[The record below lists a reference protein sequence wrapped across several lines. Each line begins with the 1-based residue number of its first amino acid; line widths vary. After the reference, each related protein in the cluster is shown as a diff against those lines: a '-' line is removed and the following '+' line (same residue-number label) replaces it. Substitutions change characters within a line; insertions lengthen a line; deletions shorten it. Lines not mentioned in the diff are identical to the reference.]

1 MEKPRHEMFEGTSG
15 KAGMAPG
22 SLVHVGERRQE
33 ECVITVIDYTSEEVL
48 EREVDSVEECFDFRD
63 KDSVTWINIDGLH
76 DVGVIQDIGD
86 HFGLHPLLLEDIL
99 NTEQRPKIDDHE
111 DHIFVVVK
119 MLYYDEENTEVVT
132 EHVSL
137 VLAEGFV
144 ISFQETVG
152 DVFDPV
158 RERIRTG
165 KGRVRK
171 QGADYLLYTLLDAV
185 VDNYFVVLEN
195 VGEEIERLED
205 DLVESPE
212 PDLLQ
217 TIHDLKSEMV
227 YLRRSVWPLREVV
240 SRLEHQHPE
249 VIEEETRIYFRDV
262 YDHTIQV
269 MDSIQSYRDV
279 LTSMVEVYLSSV
291 SNKTNEVM
299 KVLTIMATIF
309 IPLTFV
315 AGIYGMNFEYM
326 PELGV
331 WWAYPAVLSFM
342 ALVGVFMLVYFRR
355 RGWLGF

>member
-1 MEKPRHEMFEGTSG
+1 MDRPRHEMYEGTSE

-33 ECVITVIDYTSEEVL
+33 DCLITVIDYTADEVI

-76 DVGVIQDIGD
+76 DVSVIQDIGD
-86 HFGLHPLLLEDIL
+86 GFGLHPLLLEDIL
-99 NTEQRPKIDDHE
+99 NTEQRPKIDDY
-111 DHIFVVVK
+111 DDYLFVVVK
-119 MLYYDEENTEVVT
+119 MISYDEEETEVVT

-137 VLAEGFV
+137 VLADKFV

-158 RERIRTG
+158 RDRVRNG
-165 KGRVRK
+165 KGRIRGQDV
-171 QGADYLLYTLLDAV
+171 DYLLYALLDAV
-185 VDNYFVVLEN
+185 VDNYFVVLEK
-195 VGEEIERLED
+195 VGSEIESLED
-205 DLVESPE
+205 GLVED
-212 PDLLQ
+212 PDPGMLRKV
-217 TIHDLKSEMV
+217 HELKSEMV

-240 SRLEHQHPE
+240 SRLEHQYPE
-249 VIEEETRIYFRDV
+249 LIAEDTQIYFRDV

-315 AGIYGMNFEYM
+315 AGVYGMNFEFM
-326 PELGV
+326 PELRV
-331 WWAYPAVLSFM
+331 WWAYPTVLGAMS
-342 ALVGVFMLVYFRR
+342 LVAILMLGYFRR
-355 RGWLGF
+355 RGWLEF

>member
-1 MEKPRHEMFEGTSG
+1 MEKPRHEMFEGTSE

-22 SLVHVGERRQE
+22 SLVHVGERRQD
-33 ECVITVIDYTSEEVL
+33 ECVITVIDYTPDEVV

-63 KDSVTWINIDGLH
+63 KDSVTWINVDGLH
-76 DVGVIQDIGD
+76 DVSVIQDIGD
-86 HFGLHPLLLEDIL
+86 NFGLHPLLLEDIL

-111 DHIFVVVK
+111 DHLFIALK
-119 MLYYDEENTEVVT
+119 MLYYDEEHTEVVT

-144 ISFQETVG
+144 VSFQETVG

-158 RERIRTG
+158 RERIRNG
-165 KGRVRK
+165 KGRVRQ

-195 VGEEIERLED
+195 VGEEIESLED
-205 DLVESPE
+205 DLVED
-212 PDLLQ
+212 PDPHLLQ

-240 SRLEHQHPE
+240 SRLEHQHPDM
-249 VIEEETRIYFRDV
+249 IADETQIYFRDV
-262 YDHTIQV
+262 YDHTVQV

-279 LTSMVEVYLSSV
+279 LTSMVEVYLSSM

-309 IPLTFV
+309 IPLTFI
-315 AGIYGMNFEYM
+315 AGVYGMNFEFM
-326 PELGV
+326 PELRV
-331 WWAYPAVLSFM
+331 WWAYPAVLGFM
-342 ALVGVFMLVYFRR
+342 ALVGVMMVAYFRR
-355 RGWLGF
+355 RGWLEF

>member
-1 MEKPRHEMFEGTSG
+1 MEKPRHEMFEGTSE

-171 QGADYLLYTLLDAV
+171 QGADYLLYALLDAV
-185 VDNYFVVLEN
+185 VDNYFIVLEN

-205 DLVESPE
+205 DLVEN
-212 PDLLQ
+212 PDPHLLQ

-342 ALVGVFMLVYFRR
+342 ALVGVFMLAYFRR